1 MTKTQRLDLV
11 IRDDGSNLFARL
23 CPSVAQGLHADA
35 CHELEKVSIDSE
47 EDVWKVQKSS
57 MEFLPLEISFQGTT
71 IFTSY
76 NDGSLSDLGTFLLLV
91 CSRLITPH
99 AYDDSVWI
107 LSLPLNYNVEI
118 IHCCL
123 PSEVYIAT
131 CAYGLLQLLFA
142 HLLFTL
148 FLSHQRLG

>member
-1 MTKTQRLDLV
+1 MTKTQRLDLA

-35 CHELEKVSIDSE
+35 YHELEKASIDSE

-76 NDGSLSDLGTFLLLV
+76 NGGSLSELGTFVLLL
-91 CSRLITPH
+91 CSRLIAPH
-99 AYDDSVWI
+99 ANDDSVWI

-131 CAYGLLQLLFA
+131 C
-142 HLLFTL
+142 TL
-148 FLSHQRLG
+148 WIVTVSFCSLAL

>member
-1 MTKTQRLDLV
+1 MTKTQRLDLAV
-11 IRDDGSNLFARL
+11 RDDGSNLFARL

-35 CHELEKVSIDSE
+35 CHELEKASIHSKA
-47 EDVWKVQKSS
+47 DVWKVQKSS
-57 MEFLPLEISFQGTT
+57 IEFLPIEISFQGTT

-76 NDGSLSDLGTFLLLV
+76 NGGSLSELGTFYLHARDL
-91 CSRLITPH
+91 SHHTPMI
-99 AYDDSVWI
+99 DSVWI

-131 CAYGLLQLLFA
+131 CTMDCYSFFLLTCSLIYSLL
-142 HLLFTL
+142 L
-148 FLSHQRLG
+148 